1 MPRYQ
6 SPVEVHGVNKMLEEG
21 LQVEDLEVKDL
32 LLFILAELKVMNE
45 HLTIVTDEE
54 INVDDKLEV

>member
-6 SPVEVHGVNKMLEEG
+6 SPVEVHGVNTILEEG

-32 LLFILAELKVMNE
+32 LLFILAELKTMNE

-54 INVDDKLEV
+54 LEADDNLEV